1 MNISPEL
8 FKKLIDATE
17 TSSLDYFLQIIGIV
31 APLIFAVW
39 VSRFESKK
47 LKQEEENKDRILD
60 QRQQKLEKIQD
71 SIKGSI
77 EELTT
82 KHNELVDTQKA
93 VEQNLTELKIL
104 SVQSRQANI
113 LTLQSVYR
121 EFFDKYKQF
130 ELDLKEVEEFRKE
143 HEDELDSHEV
153 SEDIVKE
160 LYRVYEKIK
169 YPVIRDLDAE
179 KIPMIVFEEYQK
191 LNNILWKNTYARW
204 NMDHL
209 FEHFE
214 EPYEEMLEIFEE
226 FKRKLYYEI

>member
-17 TSSLDYFLQIIGIV
+17 MSSFDYFLQIIGIV

-47 LKQEEENKDRILD
+47 LKQEEENNDRILD

-93 VEQNLTELKIL
+93 VEQNLKELKIL
-104 SVQSRQANI
+104 SAQSRQANI

-121 EFFDKYKQF
+121 EFFDKYKEF
-130 ELDLKEVEEFRKE
+130 EAAINKLERLRPKFVKGESWTHEEIKELETVYEEIESPKIRYLKSESIPLLVFEEYNQLNKILWENTLKNPGMIRDIFDSKYDELLTVFEEFRK
-143 HEDELDSHEV
+143 
-153 SEDIVKE
+153 
-160 LYRVYEKIK
+160 
-169 YPVIRDLDAE
+169 
-179 KIPMIVFEEYQK
+179 
-191 LNNILWKNTYARW
+191 
-204 NMDHL
+204 
-209 FEHFE
+209 
-214 EPYEEMLEIFEE
+214 
-226 FKRKLYYEI
+226 KLYYDI

>member
-17 TSSLDYFLQIIGIV
+17 TSYFDYFLQIMGIV
-31 APLIFAVW
+31 VPLIFAVW
-39 VSRFESKK
+39 ISRYESKK

-104 SVQSRQANI
+104 SAQSRQANI

-143 HEDELDSHEV
+143 HEDDLDSHEV

-160 LYRVYEKIK
+160 MYRVYEKIK

-191 LNNILWKNTYARW
+191 LNNILWQNTDARC

-226 FKRKLYYEI
+226 FKRKLYYQV

>member
-104 SVQSRQANI
+104 SAQSRQANI

-143 HEDELDSHEV
+143 HEDDLDSHEV
-153 SEDIVKE
+153 SEDIEKE

-191 LNNILWKNTYARW
+191 LNNILWKNTGARLY
-204 NMDHL
+204 MDHL
-209 FEHFE
+209 FEHFD